1 MEDRTNN
8 KIDTQSSEE
17 QNGIKFIWNILP
29 STRQDMTK
37 IVIPVGFHYTP
48 CIQNE
53 NLQILEYEPLKCIK
67 CQSIISPLFPYNVR
81 TKYWECP
88 FCNSKISFPKNYAD
102 FISETNLP
110 AELLIEN
117 TTVEYK
123 LNKKESNY
131 PIFYFLID
139 TAIEEDELNELKETI
154 QQTINSLPP
163 ECQIGIITYGK
174 MCNVIEVGSTEIP
187 ISYALNG
194 EKNYQPDEIQELL
207 GLFIRSNTNVKE
219 GTFTNEKNRPKF
231 VMPVGEVSFAI
242 NSFLDDL
249 QIDSWAKKSDNRN
262 ANCVGLAIN
271 TAISIIEAIGKN
283 DPSRIL
289 VFMGGPGTIGE
300 GKIVS
305 CELKE
310 TIRNFVDFEKGN
322 SNTNYYK
329 SACEFYDNLS
339 LRASRSGIIIDIFSC
354 CLNQVGL
361 YEMKNL
367 ISKTGGYMI
376 FTDSFS
382 TMIFKESLNKI
393 FAQDDD
399 GNLKML
405 FKAKLDFYCTS
416 NIKISGALGHL
427 NSIEKNSPMVSEV
440 IVGEGKTV
448 SWLLGGIDNNST
460 YTFILDCNNDSANKN
475 INKKYAI
482 FQILTTYIAGDRTT
496 RLRVSTIQKKIL
508 PDSINNI
515 LLDQIGESFDQEA
528 AAVLITR
535 MCIDKN
541 MKGEDSKEILKWID
555 KTLIRLTSKFGKYV
569 KDVPNSFKLTKSF
582 SYFPQFMFYL
592 RRSSFIQSFNESPDE
607 SIYYKTQLMFQNVEN
622 CTIMIQPLL
631 YEYTPENPSA
641 NPVFLDLNSMK
652 NDVVLLLD
660 TFFYVV
666 VWHGIEVVK
675 WREEG
680 YQNREGYENIKLM
693 LDEPQDYAQNIV
705 IERLPTPRLV
715 SCDSG
720 SGQERLIK
728 CIVNPSS
735 DGKNNVKENGF
746 FSDDVNLKV
755 FLDYLKR
762 LAVSS

>member
-1 MEDRTNN
+1 MDDRREKT
-8 KIDTQSSEE
+8 IEPQSEE
-17 QNGIKFIWNILP
+17 QNGIKFIWNSLP
-29 STRQDMTK
+29 STPQDMTQ

-81 TKYWECP
+81 AKIWECP

-102 FISETNLP
+102 FISDTNLP
-110 AELLIEN
+110 AELLNEN

-139 TAIEEDELNELKETI
+139 TAIDEDELNELKETI
-154 QQTINSLPP
+154 QQTINSLPS
-163 ECQIGIITYGK
+163 ECQIGIITFGK

-231 VMPVGEVSFAI
+231 IMPIGEVSFSV

-262 ANCVGLAIN
+262 SNCVGLAIN

-329 SACEFYDNLS
+329 SACEFYDKLS
-339 LRASRSGIIIDIFSC
+339 LRASRCGIIIDIFSC

-367 ISKTGGYMI
+367 INKTGGYMI

-382 TMIFKESLNKI
+382 TLIFKESLNKI
-393 FAQDDD
+393 FAQDDE

-427 NSIEKNSPMVSEV
+427 NSIEKSSPMVSESV
-440 IVGEGKTV
+440 IGEGKTV

-460 YTFILDCNNDSANKN
+460 YTFILDCINDSANKN
-475 INKKYAI
+475 INRKYAI
-482 FQILTTYIAGDRTT
+482 IQILTTYIAGDRTT

-508 PDSINNI
+508 PDLSNNT
-515 LLDQIGESFDQEA
+515 LLSQIGESFDQEA

-541 MKGEDSKEILKWID
+541 MKGEDSKDILKWID
-555 KTLIRLTSKFGKYV
+555 KTLIRLMSKFANYV
-569 KDVPNSFKLTKSF
+569 KDVPNSFKLSKTF

-607 SIYYKTQLMFQNVEN
+607 SIYYKTQLMFENVEN

-666 VWHGIEVVK
+666 VWHGIDVVK

-680 YQNREGYENIKLM
+680 YQNMEEYENIKLM
-693 LDEPQDYAQNIV
+693 LDEPQDYAQSIV
-705 IERLPTPRLV
+705 LERLPTPRFV

-728 CIVNPSS
+728 CIVNPSNE
-735 DGKNNVKENGF
+735 GKNNVMENGF
-746 FSDDVNLKV
+746 CSDDVNLKV
-755 FLDYLKR
+755 FMDYLKR
-762 LAVSS
+762 LVVSS

>member
-1 MEDRTNN
+1 MEEQNT
-8 KIDTQSSEE
+8 EE
-17 QNGIKFIWNILP
+17 QNGIKFIWNTLP

-53 NLQILEYEPLKCIK
+53 NLQILEYEPLKCSK

-81 TKYWECP
+81 SKIWECP
-88 FCNSKISFPKNYAD
+88 FCNSKMSFPKNYAD

-123 LNKKESNY
+123 LNRKESNY

-154 QQTINSLPP
+154 QLTINSLPS
-163 ECQIGIITYGK
+163 ECQVGIITFGK
-174 MCNVIEVGSTEIP
+174 MCNVIEVGSTDIP

-231 VMPVGEVSFAI
+231 IMPIGEVSFSV

-249 QIDSWAKKSDNRN
+249 QIDSWAKKSDNRSS
-262 ANCVGLAIN
+262 NCVGLAIN

-322 SNTNYYK
+322 SNINYYK
-329 SACEFYDNLS
+329 SACEFYDKLS
-339 LRASRSGIIIDIFSC
+339 LRASRCGIIIDIFSC

-382 TMIFKESLNKI
+382 TVIFKDSLKKI
-393 FAQDDD
+393 FDLDDNGD
-399 GNLKML
+399 LKML

-416 NIKISGALGHL
+416 NVKVSGALGHL

-440 IVGEGKTV
+440 VIGEGKTT

-460 YTFILDCNNDSANKN
+460 YTFILDCNNEANTSKN
-475 INKKYAI
+475 YRKNVII
-482 FQILTTYIAGDRTT
+482 QLLTTYIAGDRTT
-496 RLRVSTIQKKIL
+496 RLRVSTIVKKIL
-508 PDSINNI
+508 LDLNNDN
-515 LLDQIGESFDQEA
+515 LMNEIGNSFDQEA

-541 MKGEDSKEILKWID
+541 NKGEDSKDILKWID
-555 KTLIRLTSKFGKYV
+555 KTLIRLMSKFAKYV
-569 KDVPNSFKLTKSF
+569 KDVPNSFKLTKTF
-582 SYFPQFMFYL
+582 EYFPQFMFYL

-607 SIYYKTQLMFQNVEN
+607 STYYKSQLMFENVQN

-631 YEYTPENPSA
+631 FEYTPENPSP

-666 VWHGIEVVK
+666 VWHGIDVVK

-680 YQNREGYENIKLM
+680 YQSKEGYENIQFM
-693 LDEPQDYAQNIV
+693 LEEPQDYAQNIV
-705 IERLPTPRLV
+705 MERLPTPRLV
-715 SCDSG
+715 TCDSG
-720 SGQERLIK
+720 SGQERLVK
-728 CIVNPSS
+728 CIVNPST

-755 FLDYLKR
+755 FMDYLKR